1 MALASAALLLK
12 QQRVL
17 AEACAEEQNVARDA
31 LSHCLEKLQRVSRQ
45 HRNLQHALHVLF
57 SQTSARVRVP
67 CALGACPDP
76 SVPPLALRRH
86 LGNYGALL
94 TALRGMPTLVAWL
107 LHRAAAV
114 TDGGPAGAHAHVA
127 SVHLLL
133 CILYGHLWR
142 RAEERALLRVAGQL
156 VALRVADSGSS
167 AALRVG
173 ALPERLLSA
182 YLRVMPGGAA
192 WLQAAVGTQ
201 IGRVARRSA
210 AGARLLVD
218 AMDAYVALPAE
229 EAAEVDN
236 DVARGDLAALGEHHR
251 VVAALSARGAE
262 LCAACEAL
270 LEDVLRAAPA
280 APAGVCVVVVE
291 LQRAVPPAAAAAALL
306 HELLLG
312 GYVAPAV
319 ECPEAYG
326 ILLNEA
332 LGGDARADLRALAL
346 ATLYLAGGGIEC
358 SSDGSACMGSG
369 SSTRSAGVQPSAR
382 ATWLAREC
390 TAALL
395 RAAAVHV
402 GGACADDGPS
412 ASGASVEPQDA
423 PDEPP
428 LPLEIPLYQL
438 RAVHMLCDPLP
449 SPAEVAGAPKELLRA
464 ISETAEV
471 PAAVATVDGEDVAP
485 SALLGPIIAALRPA
499 VGVLADVG
507 ITWGDESVT
516 LDVGPHALQDFVRRS
531 RNQAAAAAA
540 ASSAPDADAASTPT
554 AYPVATPAVVTLAV
568 RPPEDSSLALERKLW
583 MLMQRMPARALRLS
597 AVHVATTADA
607 PATWRA
613 LPTLLELAARDAAVA
628 GNDSLLSQIREVL
641 SDLRAAVGTAVVAEN
656 SSLPENLA
664 LSLGAAAE
672 AEGSRLGER
681 VERQRRE
688 WETLSVQAER
698 AASQLQALWW
708 STVRLRRVH
717 KHAREPAV
725 VTDTSGDGRGSG
737 GRVPLAP
744 PSAARLA
751 LQQVLEFSSW
761 RSLPARERVELL
773 CSMAGHVAADPPTS
787 HAPDSGAAFS
797 DVLGPLVDAEVDARE
812 LLHACAPAVR
822 ELLRIACAAPLAE
835 HKALLLGELSTTLR
849 AAFHS
854 TLSPAATLTDRACAW
869 LLLQHTPH
877 RVANC
882 IDVAASLLA
891 QCDAIPG
898 GDEARA
904 VLQFGRAV
912 ELLPPL
918 LTQAAVLSET
928 AVKNDACSVADEGAT
943 ERISDHGHW
952 CLIRLQWV
960 RRQAEATALRR
971 TRARLCGVCVR
982 LHVHGLVE
990 WVHAQSLQR
999 LVEGFSPG
1007 EATIRTSARQLEL
1020 SGVWADSAVPV
1031 RHPQHLAVAQLL
1043 ARLRAEPAL
1052 VCTALDRSGVFSPH
1066 CPAQLQEA
1074 CVQLVLC
1081 SLHGDHAATDGNLLR
1096 LTEVLCARFIADP
1109 PTKASPPARAEA
1121 PPPTDAPGGTAA
1133 PSSAAFRERDMAG
1146 AESSFAGQ
1154 GLLGRLLSAYLRV
1167 MPGGAAWL
1175 QAAVGTQ
1182 IGQVARRSAA
1192 GARLLVDA
1200 MDAYMALPAEEAAEV
1215 DNDVARGDLV
1225 ALGEH
1230 HRVVAALSARG
1241 AELCAACEALLEDV
1255 LRAAPA
1261 APGALRRLARCLLPP
1276 ASSAAPPPHVH
1287 VRAPTE
1293 LLFTQLILPAVRTP
1307 EAYGLQLSET
1317 LSATTRANLRALA
1330 FGVEQL
1336 ILGDVPGANTSPHNM
1351 CYFTPQLFSLG
1362 TTAAASLAAAL
1373 ASADLPSPSMMFAT
1387 LPAAIA
1393 ASADE
1398 CIGTADG
1405 AGVTDDHDTASVVID
1420 DRTLRG
1426 LLALI
1431 RRALPLELPLPAA
1444 LAAWASV
1451 PSAATTADGGAPNGD
1466 MPLVGPVQV
1475 LLDAIGGASDP
1486 PQFYTFFLAPTVAAA
1501 AAGEDGDEH
1510 EDGDVANGNH
1520 AGLDGAAAA
1529 LWAFVQSRAP
1539 VEWPA
1544 LSPAVC
1550 ASAVVLRTAALAE
1563 QDWQLAIQSELLRRA
1578 LSNTASGGVGVGGG
1592 VGGGGGTLDDGGGSG
1607 GSDGGAD
1614 SASAGC
1620 SSDGGSSRGGSGRR
1634 QASHRSSAGE
1644 AVAQLAAWAAADNA
1658 VSMMRGRRTRLL
1670 LATGEAKRAAEALE
1684 RRTKLAL
1691 RQIYALAAEAQ
1702 IDTIAPE
1709 STEARSK
1716 LGAVSAAVL
1725 SGWLR
1730 LDASPADVAE
1740 DSGGNAANGDAAD
1753 MFFPKPVCYCHPP
1766 ALAVCRLCAERKA
1779 RLDEVVDELTAVAE
1793 SGADDGAADS
1803 PAMRHLS
1810 SSRQLSYRVQ
1820 TVLRDASAAYGSVFD
1835 CNVGSLRASLLR
1847 GAVHTATLRRVQGG
1861 LLDAT
1866 SADGQDRRLLECA
1879 RALALLPVSEV
1890 GLPSAVASLCTSD
1903 HSFGDAIAALRRL
1916 DTTVGGPQAKLRCVL
1931 TAWDCVL
1938 GVLALCVDGVSAD
1951 EFLPA
1956 MAHALIRARVRTLA
1970 SAAAQL
1976 VNWSAREDFEEMW
1989 LFHFVA
1995 AIELMAQLSPPAAAN
2010 GSAPPAAANGRAASA
2025 AEGRAAPDG
2034 VPPPLPSP
2042 RRWVDISLLEPQTL
2056 SPDAPLAGTSAPGVP
2071 EAADDPVARPGL
2083 SSAIMR
2089 RSWGSPFGDSTGD
2102 RMLLPAGLHHA
2113 FTHARSRAPHTAT
2126 REVDASACHATL
2138 TDMGYTA
2145 EDAALGAQLFGRE
2158 LPAAVSFLSQL
2169 HRLLEMG
2176 FDRPAVEAALQ
2187 KSRDPEDVL
2196 QLLLGGAST
2205 PSGATSPAPLQS
2217 SALPA
2222 PPAQPAPPAPQRLD
2236 AATIAELTARR
2247 AALKAQLEA
2256 SMLLAQPSPA
2266 DTERYAAALVDY
2278 KSVSAALAADGPSQQ
2293 MPPRSPAP
2301 QQTPRQQTPPSPA
2314 ASKHGGF
2321 VCACPS
2327 CNRQLRVAAAASGGG
2342 ATYQCP
2348 SCNQRFTV
2356 GGPPPPPPSPPH
2368 PSPHLDLELQP
2379 PLPQQ
2384 PSGSLPQHEVSA
2396 PNAPKVVS
2404 CPACRR
2410 LLRIAAADGGA
2421 IHECPACRARFRSA

>member
-1 MALASAALLLK
+1 MALASAALVLK

-17 AEACAEEQNVARDA
+17 AGACAEEQNVARDA

-192 WLQAAVGTQ
+192 WLQAAAGTQ
-201 IGRVARRSA
+201 IGR
-210 AGARLLVD
+210 
-218 AMDAYVALPAE
+218 
-229 EAAEVDN
+229 
-236 DVARGDLAALGEHHR
+236 
-251 VVAALSARGAE
+251 
-262 LCAACEAL
+262 
-270 LEDVLRAAPA
+270 
-280 APAGVCVVVVE
+280 
-291 LQRAVPPAAAAAALL
+291 
-306 HELLLG
+306 
-312 GYVAPAV
+312 
-319 ECPEAYG
+319 
-326 ILLNEA
+326 
-332 LGGDARADLRALAL
+332 
-346 ATLYLAGGGIEC
+346 
-358 SSDGSACMGSG
+358 
-369 SSTRSAGVQPSAR
+369 
-382 ATWLAREC
+382 
-390 TAALL
+390 
-395 RAAAVHV
+395 
-402 GGACADDGPS
+402 
-412 ASGASVEPQDA
+412 
-423 PDEPP
+423 
-428 LPLEIPLYQL
+428 
-438 RAVHMLCDPLP
+438 
-449 SPAEVAGAPKELLRA
+449 
-464 ISETAEV
+464 
-471 PAAVATVDGEDVAP
+471 
-485 SALLGPIIAALRPA
+485 
-499 VGVLADVG
+499 
-507 ITWGDESVT
+507 
-516 LDVGPHALQDFVRRS
+516 
-531 RNQAAAAAA
+531 
-540 ASSAPDADAASTPT
+540 
-554 AYPVATPAVVTLAV
+554 
-568 RPPEDSSLALERKLW
+568 
-583 MLMQRMPARALRLS
+583 
-597 AVHVATTADA
+597 
-607 PATWRA
+607 
-613 LPTLLELAARDAAVA
+613 
-628 GNDSLLSQIREVL
+628 
-641 SDLRAAVGTAVVAEN
+641 
-656 SSLPENLA
+656 
-664 LSLGAAAE
+664 
-672 AEGSRLGER
+672 
-681 VERQRRE
+681 
-688 WETLSVQAER
+688 
-698 AASQLQALWW
+698 
-708 STVRLRRVH
+708 
-717 KHAREPAV
+717 
-725 VTDTSGDGRGSG
+725 
-737 GRVPLAP
+737 
-744 PSAARLA
+744 
-751 LQQVLEFSSW
+751 
-761 RSLPARERVELL
+761 
-773 CSMAGHVAADPPTS
+773 
-787 HAPDSGAAFS
+787 
-797 DVLGPLVDAEVDARE
+797 
-812 LLHACAPAVR
+812 
-822 ELLRIACAAPLAE
+822 
-835 HKALLLGELSTTLR
+835 
-849 AAFHS
+849 
-854 TLSPAATLTDRACAW
+854 
-869 LLLQHTPH
+869 
-877 RVANC
+877 
-882 IDVAASLLA
+882 
-891 QCDAIPG
+891 
-898 GDEARA
+898 
-904 VLQFGRAV
+904 
-912 ELLPPL
+912 
-918 LTQAAVLSET
+918 
-928 AVKNDACSVADEGAT
+928 
-943 ERISDHGHW
+943 
-952 CLIRLQWV
+952 
-960 RRQAEATALRR
+960 
-971 TRARLCGVCVR
+971 
-982 LHVHGLVE
+982 
-990 WVHAQSLQR
+990 
-999 LVEGFSPG
+999 
-1007 EATIRTSARQLEL
+1007 
-1020 SGVWADSAVPV
+1020 
-1031 RHPQHLAVAQLL
+1031 
-1043 ARLRAEPAL
+1043 
-1052 VCTALDRSGVFSPH
+1052 
-1066 CPAQLQEA
+1066 
-1074 CVQLVLC
+1074 
-1081 SLHGDHAATDGNLLR
+1081 
-1096 LTEVLCARFIADP
+1096 
-1109 PTKASPPARAEA
+1109 
-1121 PPPTDAPGGTAA
+1121 
-1133 PSSAAFRERDMAG
+1133 
-1146 AESSFAGQ
+1146 
-1154 GLLGRLLSAYLRV
+1154 
-1167 MPGGAAWL
+1167 
-1175 QAAVGTQ
+1175 
-1182 IGQVARRSAA
+1182 VARRSAA

-1373 ASADLPSPSMMFAT
+1373 ASADLPSPSMMYAT

-1431 RRALPLELPLPAA
+1431 RRALPRELPLPAA

-1486 PQFYTFFLAPTVAAA
+1486 PQFYTFFLAPTAAAA

-1539 VEWPA
+1539 FEWPA

-1578 LSNTASGGVGVGGG
+1578 LSNTTSGGVGVGGG

-1634 QASHRSSAGE
+1634 QASHRSAAGE

-2169 HRLLEMG
+2169 HQLLEMG

-2205 PSGATSPAPLQS
+2205 PSGATSPAPLKS